1 MAYNQLTH
9 EMRVDATSPD
19 RRVLTTAVKMAYYPK
34 THVSVKEGLT
44 AAENVK
50 CDVDRRVLFLFLL
63 ALPSVTVTPPTGQPV
78 KKRAPRPPG
87 TTSTASWASRSSRG
101 TATTT

>member
-1 MAYNQLTH
+1 MRSPFFLAPTSRQACTGAPMAYNQLTH

-50 CDVDRRVLFLFLL
+50 CDVDRRVLFFFSLLFL
-63 ALPSVTVTPPTGQPV
+63 AHPV
-78 KKRAPRPPG
+78 
-87 TTSTASWASRSSRG
+87 
-101 TATTT
+101 